1 MAEEPSLLCL
11 PVVFWV
17 ACFETFSNTRKRVR
31 RDNAAQLFANS
42 SDPAVFSSDD
52 DPALD
57 NYVQGRRKKRYVGA
71 WYAQH
76 PASGDSVF
84 EDDVRG
90 KPAAKA
96 KKKKKRTLERQF
108 DSGVW
113 MGSDGTD
120 GADALER
127 LPDPTPRQPRA
138 FRRVESLSVS
148 SAEKIARVK
157 IRDCIE
163 EGIEDV
169 DLS

>member
-1 MAEEPSLLCL
+1 MAEEPSLPGL
-11 PVVFWV
+11 PAISWDSTT
-17 ACFETFSNTRKRVR
+17 ETFSNSRKRVR

-57 NYVQGRRKKRYVGA
+57 NYVQGRRKKRYIGA

-76 PASGDSVF
+76 PASGDSF

-90 KPAAKA
+90 RAAP
-96 KKKKKRTLERQF
+96 KKKRTLERQF

-120 GADALER
+120 GDDCLNS
-127 LPDPTPRQPRA
+127 LPDPKPRQPRS
-138 FRRVESLSVS
+138 FHRVESLIVS
-148 SAEKIARVK
+148 SAEKVARVK
-157 IRDCIE
+157 IQDCIE